1 VNTLTPLIPLL
12 ILVAIQDILTGVFG
26 APSIVATMVATQA
39 MSPRRAIWLST
50 LAQLIGPFLFGV
62 AVASAV
68 GSEVVEVREITPV
81 MLCAALAATVY
92 WMILSWRFRIPSSS
106 THALIGGLV
115 GAVVV
120 ALGPAAIH
128 ANGFFKILLTLTLT
142 APIGFLGGF
151 LVTRVCRRFARSATP
166 RTDRRF
172 NRGQNVASIFLGLAI
187 GSNNAQNAM
196 GITALGLVASGA
208 LPHFEVPLWVVVVSA
223 VCLAMG
229 NLVGGMRLIRSV
241 GTQFFPIRPVHGF
254 GAEVSSVAVIAVSS
268 MVGGNVSTT
277 HVTSMSIIGA
287 GSAEKLSLIQWGFVQ
302 KVLLT
307 WVLTIPVTATLAGL
321 FYIALGALGV
331 H

>member
-26 APSIVATMVATQA
+26 APSIVATMVASQA
-39 MSPRRAIWLST
+39 MTPRRAIILST
-50 LAQLIGPFLFGV
+50 LAQLVGPFLFGV

-68 GSEVVEVREITPV
+68 GSEVVEVQNITPI
-81 MLCAALAATVY
+81 MLYAALGATVY

-115 GAVVV
+115 GAVVI
-120 ALGPAAIH
+120 ALGPTAIH
-128 ANGFFKILLTLTLT
+128 SNGLFKILLGLTMT
-142 APIGFLGGF
+142 APLGFLGGF
-151 LVTRVCRRFARSATP
+151 LVTWVCRRFTRIATVRS
-166 RTDRRF
+166 DQRF
-172 NRGQNVASIFLGLAI
+172 NRGQHVASVFLGLAI

-196 GITALGLVASGA
+196 GITALGLVASGV

-241 GTQFFPIRPVHGF
+241 GNEFFPIRPVHGF
-254 GAEVSSVAVIAVSS
+254 GAGLSSVAVITMSS
-268 MVGGNVSTT
+268 IMGGNVSTT

-287 GSAEKLSLIQWGFVQ
+287 GSAERFSMIRWHFVQ

-307 WVLTIPVTATLAGL
+307 WVLTIPLTAALAGL
-321 FYIALGALGV
+321 FYTALVALGV
-331 H
+331 Q

>member
-12 ILVAIQDILTGVFG
+12 ILVVIQDILTGVFG

-50 LAQLIGPFLFGV
+50 LAQLVGPFLFGV
-62 AVASAV
+62 AVASTV
-68 GSEVVEVREITPV
+68 GSEVVEVREITPI

-128 ANGFFKILLTLTLT
+128 ANGFMKILLTLTLT

-151 LVTRVCRRFARSATP
+151 LVTRVCRRISRRATP
-166 RTDRRF
+166 RTDQRF

-254 GAEVSSVAVIAVSS
+254 GAELSSVAVITVSS
-268 MVGGNVSTT
+268 IMGGNVSTT
-277 HVTSMSIIGA
+277 HVTSMSIVGA
-287 GSAEKLSLIQWGFVQ
+287 GSAEKLSMIQWSFVQ

-307 WVLTIPVTATLAGL
+307 WVLTIPLTAALAGL
-321 FYIALGALGV
+321 FYLAFAAISL